1 MICGVLGGGQ
11 LARMLALAG
20 HPLGI
25 GLVVLDP
32 SPEACA
38 GPVARL
44 LASPYDDPA
53 ALDDLAA
60 LADCISFEFENVPP
74 LALEHLKG
82 RLPIYP
88 PPEAL
93 AVARDR
99 LREKRLFERLGIPTA
114 AYVPLSRPEELDAAL
129 ERTGRPALLKT
140 RTLGYDG
147 KGQWPIRDDRELERA
162 RAALDG
168 RHCLLEAWVPFA
180 REVSQI
186 AVRGRDGEVGFYPL
200 SENVHRDGILRL
212 ARSRPGDPLAGVARR
227 AVGRILEHLD
237 YVGVLAVEFFVTDE
251 GLVANEMAPRV
262 HNSGHWTL
270 EGAETSQFE
279 NHLRAVAGLP
289 LGSTAPVGAA
299 AMVNFIGTLPDPEEV
314 LAVPGAHLHLYGKA
328 PRPGR
333 KLGHATLR
341 GTLEGFEA
349 GLESLLRLAG
359 DRS

>member
-38 GPVARL
+38 GPVATL
-44 LASPYDDPA
+44 VTSPYDDPA

-60 LADCISFEFENVPP
+60 MADCITFEFENVPP

-82 RLPIYP
+82 RLPVYP
-88 PPEAL
+88 SPEAL

-114 AYVPLSRPEELDAAL
+114 AYAPVTRPEELDAAL
-129 ERTGRPALLKT
+129 ERIGRPALLKT

-147 KGQWPIRDDRELERA
+147 KGQWPIRDAGERAAA

-168 RHCLLEAWVPFA
+168 RHCLLEAWVPFE
-180 REVSQI
+180 REVSLI
-186 AVRGRDGEVGFYPL
+186 AVRARDGACAFYPL
-200 SENVHRDGILRL
+200 SENLHRQGILRL
-212 ARSRPGDPLAGVARR
+212 ARSRPGDPLSAAARAAGR
-227 AVGRILEHLD
+227 RILEHLD
-237 YVGVLAVEFFVTDE
+237 YVGVLAVEFFVTAD
-251 GLVANEMAPRV
+251 GLVANELAPRV

-289 LGSTAPVGAA
+289 LGSTAPVGHA
-299 AMVNFIGTLPDPEEV
+299 AMVNFIGGLPDPARV
-314 LAVPGAHLHLYGKA
+314 LALPGAHLHTYMKA

-333 KLGHATLR
+333 KLGHATLHGEADEVER
-341 GTLEGFEA
+341 LLPQLLALGEGSF
-349 GLESLLRLAG
+349 
-359 DRS
+359 